1 MSPQLAQPGHAAVV
15 GRRLLLGVE
24 RTCRSSGPT
33 SEFDPGCVKTRTP
46 MVGPVALLAGDCL
59 LQAYEVG
66 HSTAPPA
73 LLRREERDTLEAVL

>member
-1 MSPQLAQPGHAAVV
+1 VSLIDSWRADSQSLSMALARNYTMCKNADAYVW
-15 GRRLLLGVE
+15 
-24 RTCRSSGPT
+24 
-33 SEFDPGCVKTRTP
+33 
-46 MVGPVALLAGDCL
+46 PVALLAGDC

>member
-1 MSPQLAQPGHAAVV
+1 MSLIDSWRADSQSLSMALARNYTMCKNADAYVW
-15 GRRLLLGVE
+15 
-24 RTCRSSGPT
+24 
-33 SEFDPGCVKTRTP
+33 
-46 MVGPVALLAGDCL
+46 PVALLAGDCL